1 MIKNDGRERKIS
13 VRGDLHDIGKNMV
26 ITLLNAAGFDVIN
39 LGVDVP
45 AEKFKEAV
53 RERKPDILAMS
64 TLLTVECS
72 WEMRRP

>member
-1 MIKNDGRERKIS
+1 
-13 VRGDLHDIGKNMV
+13 MV

-72 WEMRRP
+72 WEM